1 MCSDSC
7 LLWEH
12 GRQPEVSSYFCLN
25 SRSRWFK
32 ERTARGKSVI
42 PLSLFTTYVS
52 GKLDRRSERQIVISG
67 DNHSPPPGS
76 TISMCH
82 LLPTCFVCDFTE
94 DISHAHWL
102 TEPLIHTLINVSCQH
117 GGFHVSD
124 GVIICFFVFVSC
136 PVQWH
141 YMELE
146 HLIKSVNIH
155 AMGRLCLI
163 YP

>member
-42 PLSLFTTYVS
+42 PLSLFTTYVACES

-102 TEPLIHTLINVSCQH
+102 TEPLIHTLINVSCQTWRFSCFWRCNHLLLCVCILSRSVTLH
-117 GGFHVSD
+117 GIRTFDKVCKYTCYG
-124 GVIICFFVFVSC
+124 
-136 PVQWH
+136 
-141 YMELE
+141 
-146 HLIKSVNIH
+146 
-155 AMGRLCLI
+155 
-163 YP
+163 